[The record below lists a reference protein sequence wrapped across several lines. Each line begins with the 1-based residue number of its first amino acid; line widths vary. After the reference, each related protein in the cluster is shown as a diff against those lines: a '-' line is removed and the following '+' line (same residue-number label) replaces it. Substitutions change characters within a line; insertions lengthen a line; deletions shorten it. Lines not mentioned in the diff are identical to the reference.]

1 MSLGEQGDMIDVPSP
16 QPPSAEGDS
25 IKVYVRVRPPVKGT
39 ALFNDGDQ
47 GQCLSVISSNAV
59 RLNSKPEPKI
69 FTYDHV
75 ADIHT
80 TQESVF
86 SVVAKGIIE
95 SCMNGYNGTI
105 FAYGQT
111 GSGKT
116 FTMLGPSDDSD
127 NFTHNLRGV
136 IPRSFEYL
144 FYLISREKEKAG
156 DGKDF
161 LCKCSFIEI
170 YNEQIYDLLD
180 PASSGLF
187 LRENIKTGVFVEGVI
202 ERVVT
207 SAAEAYQVLS
217 MGWRNRSVAST
228 SMNRESSR
236 SHAVFTV
243 TIESKEKIS
252 NLFNIRTSQLNLVDL
267 AGSERQ
273 RDTRAEGVRLKEAS
287 SINRSLS
294 CLGNVIM
301 GLIDVASGKNRHIC
315 YRDSKLTFLLR
326 DSLGGNAKTYII
338 ANVHPGSRC
347 FGETLSTLQFARRAK
362 LIKNKATVNEATQG
376 SLGHLQ
382 AEIKRLKEQLAEQR
396 TGHISQDSNVMTAE
410 LDPNEWKSRFLE
422 AMLLR
427 EKSESEKQGLK
438 EKIGQLKDL
447 CAKKEKILQSNKM
460 IVKFR
465 ETNIARLEKL
475 QKESCGGLALDEK
488 DSVIGELREEIQTLK
503 EQIEQDPRVV
513 SYAMEN
519 RGLREE
525 NKYLRSLES
534 VKRAGDITLHKAAKL
549 EKAFLEASSSEKNAG
564 GPALHLTP
572 TTIENISTVSQERLK
587 ARLLQAQSDM
597 SSVKQEYEEY
607 QELTRK
613 KQMEFES
620 EVQCL
625 LKANQHLE
633 NILEAT
639 KAHKRQEVSQLNKMH
654 VETIKSLTT
663 PTKAAY
669 NLRSR
674 LVLRM
679 SPDGT
684 PSAYGEANAWSQ
696 GGDTMNES
704 LPLDM
709 NEQAYEAI
717 AKELQMV
724 QEQLANTQTKL
735 DEEESQKVKLQQQ
748 FDKLEHHSAQINELL
763 SSERTDRNKEQQEL
777 VTKTRSLEKELQEM
791 QGQNNLLQSEVHDLR
806 VVLCSADKELILVKD
821 EYSTYKLKQDAEHSQ
836 LSDKLVD
843 VHLQLDNIRLE
854 HEKNLE
860 EKRSLQDAYDNLQEV
875 VEFKAHEADQLC
887 AKLLQTKEE
896 AEVLRTEMSPVMKLL
911 ETEKERNQKLASQLK
926 EDIET
931 NSKELLKALDENDQL
946 KKQYSELNAK
956 SEQQVIELKNLEQ
969 SLADSRRN
977 IGDLE
982 RACTADKEVVTVL
995 MNQTQEMR
1003 SLLSEKTEAV
1013 SALTQELEE
1022 IKLKYSS
1029 AVAAKEEKIAI
1040 IDEKQKEI
1048 VEMKETMERKTNCF
1062 NVQME
1067 ILSEDLTNTIEQ
1079 LEQLTEDSK
1088 KQTAIVQM
1096 MQEEVEK
1103 KEAANRELQTQLN
1116 EKNNELQEARCQYGQ
1131 KVVQTEYDPDTS
1143 TNILPQTPTTPS
1155 LRIDLIK
1162 IIETQEKELN
1172 DQKASQA
1179 TLEFLLE
1186 EMESERRAKNEEILQ
1201 LKSQLCELKNVRLEM
1216 EESKRHCRS
1225 LEFHLENDQ
1234 KETQKSNG
1242 LTVAEL
1248 EKSMIKADHNLME
1261 ELKTQETLME
1271 KMFIMEAELKE
1282 TRATLEAEKYTKKE
1296 LAEKLER
1303 ARNLEA
1309 KAFEEKEAC
1318 RSKLESASEEKERLT
1333 GEIEAIRKQ
1342 VSSLTEENGK
1352 LLGHQNIQQ
1361 KIQYLVKVK
1370 KENSRLIEEVEIL
1383 KLKLKE
1389 LSKKPDLNKSTVL
1402 DTSASIFR
1410 EHDENVF

>member
-1 MSLGEQGDMIDVPSP
+1 LLNIFSGDMIDVPSP

-564 GPALHLTP
+564 ALHLTP

-654 VETIKSLTT
+654 VETIK
-663 PTKAAY
+663 
-669 NLRSR
+669 
-674 LVLRM
+674 
-679 SPDGT
+679 
-684 PSAYGEANAWSQ
+684 
-696 GGDTMNES
+696 
-704 LPLDM
+704 
-709 NEQAYEAI
+709 
-717 AKELQMV
+717 
-724 QEQLANTQTKL
+724 EQLANTQTKL

-748 FDKLEHHSAQINELL
+748 FDKLEHHSAQINEVCMFL
-763 SSERTDRNKEQQEL
+763 
-777 VTKTRSLEKELQEM
+777 
-791 QGQNNLLQSEVHDLR
+791 NLIDFVLTVLQSEVHDLR

-896 AEVLRTEMSPVMKLL
+896 AEVLRTEMSVREGKVFKHVDNNKYNNKLHF
-911 ETEKERNQKLASQLK
+911 
-926 EDIET
+926 
-931 NSKELLKALDENDQL
+931 
-946 KKQYSELNAK
+946 YS
-956 SEQQVIELKNLEQ
+956 
-969 SLADSRRN
+969 
-977 IGDLE
+977 
-982 RACTADKEVVTVL
+982 T
-995 MNQTQEMR
+995 
-1003 SLLSEKTEAV
+1003 
-1013 SALTQELEE
+1013 
-1022 IKLKYSS
+1022 
-1029 AVAAKEEKIAI
+1029 
-1040 IDEKQKEI
+1040 
-1048 VEMKETMERKTNCF
+1048 
-1062 NVQME
+1062 
-1067 ILSEDLTNTIEQ
+1067 
-1079 LEQLTEDSK
+1079 
-1088 KQTAIVQM
+1088 
-1096 MQEEVEK
+1096 
-1103 KEAANRELQTQLN
+1103 
-1116 EKNNELQEARCQYGQ
+1116 
-1131 KVVQTEYDPDTS
+1131 
-1143 TNILPQTPTTPS
+1143 
-1155 LRIDLIK
+1155 
-1162 IIETQEKELN
+1162 
-1172 DQKASQA
+1172 
-1179 TLEFLLE
+1179 
-1186 EMESERRAKNEEILQ
+1186 
-1201 LKSQLCELKNVRLEM
+1201 
-1216 EESKRHCRS
+1216 
-1225 LEFHLENDQ
+1225 FHIRYL
-1234 KETQKSNG
+1234 
-1242 LTVAEL
+1242 VYR
-1248 EKSMIKADHNLME
+1248 
-1261 ELKTQETLME
+1261 
-1271 KMFIMEAELKE
+1271 LKE

-1370 KENSRLIEEVEIL
+1370 KENSRLIEVQYCPKLCFKNLLKNIL
-1383 KLKLKE
+1383 RL
-1389 LSKKPDLNKSTVL
+1389 LSEKCTLS
-1402 DTSASIFR
+1402 SALLAIF
-1410 EHDENVF
+1410 

>member
-1 MSLGEQGDMIDVPSP
+1 LLNIFSGDMIDVPSP

-396 TGHISQDSNVMTAE
+396 TGHISQDSN
-410 LDPNEWKSRFLE
+410 
-422 AMLLR
+422 
-427 EKSESEKQGLK
+427 GLK

-564 GPALHLTP
+564 ALHLTP

-724 QEQLANTQTKL
+724 Q
-735 DEEESQKVKLQQQ
+735 
-748 FDKLEHHSAQINELL
+748 LL

-791 QGQNNLLQSEVHDLR
+791 QVLQSEVHDLR

-896 AEVLRTEMSPVMKLL
+896 AEVLRTEMSVREGKVFKHVDNNKYNNKLHF
-911 ETEKERNQKLASQLK
+911 
-926 EDIET
+926 
-931 NSKELLKALDENDQL
+931 
-946 KKQYSELNAK
+946 YS
-956 SEQQVIELKNLEQ
+956 
-969 SLADSRRN
+969 
-977 IGDLE
+977 
-982 RACTADKEVVTVL
+982 T
-995 MNQTQEMR
+995 
-1003 SLLSEKTEAV
+1003 
-1013 SALTQELEE
+1013 
-1022 IKLKYSS
+1022 
-1029 AVAAKEEKIAI
+1029 
-1040 IDEKQKEI
+1040 
-1048 VEMKETMERKTNCF
+1048 
-1062 NVQME
+1062 
-1067 ILSEDLTNTIEQ
+1067 
-1079 LEQLTEDSK
+1079 
-1088 KQTAIVQM
+1088 
-1096 MQEEVEK
+1096 
-1103 KEAANRELQTQLN
+1103 
-1116 EKNNELQEARCQYGQ
+1116 
-1131 KVVQTEYDPDTS
+1131 
-1143 TNILPQTPTTPS
+1143 
-1155 LRIDLIK
+1155 
-1162 IIETQEKELN
+1162 
-1172 DQKASQA
+1172 
-1179 TLEFLLE
+1179 
-1186 EMESERRAKNEEILQ
+1186 
-1201 LKSQLCELKNVRLEM
+1201 
-1216 EESKRHCRS
+1216 
-1225 LEFHLENDQ
+1225 FHIRYL
-1234 KETQKSNG
+1234 
-1242 LTVAEL
+1242 VYR
-1248 EKSMIKADHNLME
+1248 
-1261 ELKTQETLME
+1261 
-1271 KMFIMEAELKE
+1271 LKE

-1370 KENSRLIEEVEIL
+1370 KENSRLIEVQYCPKLCFKNLLKNIL
-1383 KLKLKE
+1383 RL
-1389 LSKKPDLNKSTVL
+1389 LSEKCTLS
-1402 DTSASIFR
+1402 SALLAIF
-1410 EHDENVF
+1410 

>member
-1 MSLGEQGDMIDVPSP
+1 MIDVPSP

-396 TGHISQDSNVMTAE
+396 TGHISQDTE

-564 GPALHLTP
+564 GNQYFCNFL
-572 TTIENISTVSQERLK
+572 SQERLK

-748 FDKLEHHSAQINELL
+748 FDKLEHHSAQINEVCMFL
-763 SSERTDRNKEQQEL
+763 
-777 VTKTRSLEKELQEM
+777 
-791 QGQNNLLQSEVHDLR
+791 NLIDFVLTVLQSEVHDLR

-931 NSKELLKALDENDQL
+931 NSN
-946 KKQYSELNAK
+946 
-956 SEQQVIELKNLEQ
+956 
-969 SLADSRRN
+969 
-977 IGDLE
+977 
-982 RACTADKEVVTVL
+982 
-995 MNQTQEMR
+995 
-1003 SLLSEKTEAV
+1003 
-1013 SALTQELEE
+1013 
-1022 IKLKYSS
+1022 
-1029 AVAAKEEKIAI
+1029 
-1040 IDEKQKEI
+1040 
-1048 VEMKETMERKTNCF
+1048 
-1062 NVQME
+1062 
-1067 ILSEDLTNTIEQ
+1067 EDLTNTIEQ

-1103 KEAANRELQTQLN
+1103 KEAANRELQTQVI
-1116 EKNNELQEARCQYGQ
+1116 
-1131 KVVQTEYDPDTS
+1131 KVAKALYSWCMSFRNLISSDLSMTGFFPTS
-1143 TNILPQTPTTPS
+1143 QTPTTPS

-1201 LKSQLCELKNVRLEM
+1201 LK
-1216 EESKRHCRS
+1216 
-1225 LEFHLENDQ
+1225 
-1234 KETQKSNG
+1234 
-1242 LTVAEL
+1242 
-1248 EKSMIKADHNLME
+1248 
-1261 ELKTQETLME
+1261 
-1271 KMFIMEAELKE
+1271 
-1282 TRATLEAEKYTKKE
+1282 AEKYTKKE

-1370 KENSRLIEEVEIL
+1370 KENSRLIEVQYCPKLCFKNLLKNIL
-1383 KLKLKE
+1383 RLLVSNFSQVQFPGKKL
-1389 LSKKPDLNKSTVL
+1389 PV
-1402 DTSASIFR
+1402 I
-1410 EHDENVF
+1410 

>member
-1 MSLGEQGDMIDVPSP
+1 CIKLCKSRKNKLNNRCLIS
-16 QPPSAEGDS
+16 DS

-396 TGHISQDSNVMTAE
+396 TGHISQDTE

-564 GPALHLTP
+564 ALHLTP

-896 AEVLRTEMSPVMKLL
+896 AEVLRTEMSVREGKVFKHVDNNKYNNKLHFY
-911 ETEKERNQKLASQLK
+911 TF
-926 EDIET
+926 I
-931 NSKELLKALDENDQL
+931 
-946 KKQYSELNAK
+946 YSINPLIFL
-956 SEQQVIELKNLEQ
+956 Q
-969 SLADSRRN
+969 
-977 IGDLE
+977 
-982 RACTADKEVVTVL
+982 EVVTVL

-1022 IKLKYSS
+1022 IK
-1029 AVAAKEEKIAI
+1029 
-1040 IDEKQKEI
+1040 
-1048 VEMKETMERKTNCF
+1048 
-1062 NVQME
+1062 ME

-1103 KEAANRELQTQLN
+1103 KEAANRELQTQVI
-1116 EKNNELQEARCQYGQ
+1116 
-1131 KVVQTEYDPDTS
+1131 KVAKALYSWCMSFRNLISSDLSMTGFFPTS
-1143 TNILPQTPTTPS
+1143 QTPTTPS

-1201 LKSQLCELKNVRLEM
+1201 LK
-1216 EESKRHCRS
+1216 
-1225 LEFHLENDQ
+1225 
-1234 KETQKSNG
+1234 
-1242 LTVAEL
+1242 
-1248 EKSMIKADHNLME
+1248 
-1261 ELKTQETLME
+1261 
-1271 KMFIMEAELKE
+1271 
-1282 TRATLEAEKYTKKE
+1282 AEKYTKKE

-1370 KENSRLIEEVEIL
+1370 KENSRLIEVQYCPKLCFKNLLKNIL
-1383 KLKLKE
+1383 RLLVSNFSQVQFPGKKL
-1389 LSKKPDLNKSTVL
+1389 PV
-1402 DTSASIFR
+1402 I
-1410 EHDENVF
+1410 

>member
-1 MSLGEQGDMIDVPSP
+1 LLNIFSGDMIDVPSP

-564 GPALHLTP
+564 ALHLTP

-748 FDKLEHHSAQINELL
+748 FDKLEHHSAQINEVCMFL
-763 SSERTDRNKEQQEL
+763 
-777 VTKTRSLEKELQEM
+777 
-791 QGQNNLLQSEVHDLR
+791 NLIDFVLTVLQSEVHDLR

-931 NSKELLKALDENDQL
+931 NSK
-946 KKQYSELNAK
+946 
-956 SEQQVIELKNLEQ
+956 
-969 SLADSRRN
+969 
-977 IGDLE
+977 
-982 RACTADKEVVTVL
+982 
-995 MNQTQEMR
+995 
-1003 SLLSEKTEAV
+1003 
-1013 SALTQELEE
+1013 
-1022 IKLKYSS
+1022 
-1029 AVAAKEEKIAI
+1029 
-1040 IDEKQKEI
+1040 
-1048 VEMKETMERKTNCF
+1048 
-1062 NVQME
+1062 
-1067 ILSEDLTNTIEQ
+1067 
-1079 LEQLTEDSK
+1079 
-1088 KQTAIVQM
+1088 
-1096 MQEEVEK
+1096 
-1103 KEAANRELQTQLN
+1103 
-1116 EKNNELQEARCQYGQ
+1116 
-1131 KVVQTEYDPDTS
+1131 
-1143 TNILPQTPTTPS
+1143 
-1155 LRIDLIK
+1155 
-1162 IIETQEKELN
+1162 
-1172 DQKASQA
+1172 
-1179 TLEFLLE
+1179 
-1186 EMESERRAKNEEILQ
+1186 
-1201 LKSQLCELKNVRLEM
+1201 
-1216 EESKRHCRS
+1216 
-1225 LEFHLENDQ
+1225 
-1234 KETQKSNG
+1234 
-1242 LTVAEL
+1242 
-1248 EKSMIKADHNLME
+1248 
-1261 ELKTQETLME
+1261 
-1271 KMFIMEAELKE
+1271 LKE

-1370 KENSRLIEEVEIL
+1370 KENSRLIEVQYCPKLCFKNLLKNIL
-1383 KLKLKE
+1383 RLLCT
-1389 LSKKPDLNKSTVL
+1389 LS
-1402 DTSASIFR
+1402 SALLAIF
-1410 EHDENVF
+1410 

>member
-1 MSLGEQGDMIDVPSP
+1 MLAQFDDLQEGENM
-16 QPPSAEGDS
+16 
-25 IKVYVRVRPPVKGT
+25 KVYVRVRPPVKGT

-396 TGHISQDSNVMTAE
+396 TGHISQDSN
-410 LDPNEWKSRFLE
+410 
-422 AMLLR
+422 
-427 EKSESEKQGLK
+427 GLK

-717 AKELQMV
+717 AKELQM
-724 QEQLANTQTKL
+724 EQLANTQTKL

-748 FDKLEHHSAQINELL
+748 FDKLEHHSAQINEVCMFL
-763 SSERTDRNKEQQEL
+763 
-777 VTKTRSLEKELQEM
+777 
-791 QGQNNLLQSEVHDLR
+791 NLIDFVLTVLQSEVHDLR

-843 VHLQLDNIRLE
+843 VHLQLDNIR
-854 HEKNLE
+854 
-860 EKRSLQDAYDNLQEV
+860 YD
-875 VEFKAHEADQLC
+875 
-887 AKLLQTKEE
+887 
-896 AEVLRTEMSPVMKLL
+896 P
-911 ETEKERNQKLASQLK
+911 
-926 EDIET
+926 
-931 NSKELLKALDENDQL
+931 
-946 KKQYSELNAK
+946 
-956 SEQQVIELKNLEQ
+956 
-969 SLADSRRN
+969 
-977 IGDLE
+977 
-982 RACTADKEVVTVL
+982 
-995 MNQTQEMR
+995 
-1003 SLLSEKTEAV
+1003 
-1013 SALTQELEE
+1013 
-1022 IKLKYSS
+1022 SS
-1029 AVAAKEEKIAI
+1029 ATS
-1040 IDEKQKEI
+1040 D
-1048 VEMKETMERKTNCF
+1048 
-1062 NVQME
+1062 
-1067 ILSEDLTNTIEQ
+1067 LS
-1079 LEQLTEDSK
+1079 
-1088 KQTAIVQM
+1088 
-1096 MQEEVEK
+1096 
-1103 KEAANRELQTQLN
+1103 
-1116 EKNNELQEARCQYGQ
+1116 GFF
-1131 KVVQTEYDPDTS
+1131 PTS
-1143 TNILPQTPTTPS
+1143 QTPTTPS

-1201 LKSQLCELKNVRLEM
+1201 LK
-1216 EESKRHCRS
+1216 
-1225 LEFHLENDQ
+1225 
-1234 KETQKSNG
+1234 
-1242 LTVAEL
+1242 
-1248 EKSMIKADHNLME
+1248 
-1261 ELKTQETLME
+1261 
-1271 KMFIMEAELKE
+1271 
-1282 TRATLEAEKYTKKE
+1282 
-1296 LAEKLER
+1296 
-1303 ARNLEA
+1303 
-1309 KAFEEKEAC
+1309 
-1318 RSKLESASEEKERLT
+1318 
-1333 GEIEAIRKQ
+1333 EIEAIRKQ

-1370 KENSRLIEEVEIL
+1370 KENSRLIEVQYCPKLCFKNLLKNIL
-1383 KLKLKE
+1383 RLLVSNFSQVQFPGKKL
-1389 LSKKPDLNKSTVL
+1389 PV
-1402 DTSASIFR
+1402 I
-1410 EHDENVF
+1410 